1 MAEAEELDV
10 YVHPV
15 RYVSIELSNHEDGGG
30 LKVEVRLDGV
40 EVDDILDVTLKVI
53 ERINRKGEERGEM
66 KEVI

>member
-1 MAEAEELDV
+1 MAEAEELENCGF
-10 YVHPV
+10 PV
-15 RYVSIELSNHEDGGG
+15 RYISIEFSNHEDGGR

-66 KEVI
+66 KEVV